1 MLTMLP
7 SGYNI
12 NTAGLSQHHRVRG
25 RVGGDAL
32 AGVGFPPQLTTEPMT
47 GPTVPAAGGGATRVR
62 TLMAR
67 PAGPRPH
74 TPHYNVIS
82 NRSGRRPRHPSLL
95 AGHFDRVVISGA
107 QSLQRPRS
115 RPNQEKSGSGV
126 GAELLDPG
134 GRSKIEPWPVLGIR
148 ANDSIRGRG
157 CGRLSLGSRPAQ
169 GNPAQYEKISK
180 TFRRLPLTQRRL
192 KAIGC
197 SWRCTASF
205 LPWIHCLPNVCVLC
219 TLLHSVLPSK
229 GELQPRH
236 VSRGALNY

>member
-1 MLTMLP
+1 MTMMIIWEEEVLTIVSAREDSIMLTMLP

-82 NRSGRRPRHPSLL
+82 NRSGRRP
-95 AGHFDRVVISGA
+95 AT
-107 QSLQRPRS
+107 RPYW
-115 RPNQEKSGSGV
+115 P
-126 GAELLDPG
+126 ATL
-134 GRSKIEPWPVLGIR
+134 IEW
-148 ANDSIRGRG
+148 
-157 CGRLSLGSRPAQ
+157 
-169 GNPAQYEKISK
+169 
-180 TFRRLPLTQRRL
+180 
-192 KAIGC
+192 
-197 SWRCTASF
+197 
-205 LPWIHCLPNVCVLC
+205 
-219 TLLHSVLPSK
+219 
-229 GELQPRH
+229 
-236 VSRGALNY
+236 

>member
-82 NRSGRRPRHPSLL
+82 NRSGRRPRHPPPL

-107 QSLQRPRS
+107 QSVPRPDRGPIKKSLDPVSVPSCLILEVDPRS
-115 RPNQEKSGSGV
+115 
-126 GAELLDPG
+126 
-134 GRSKIEPWPVLGIR
+134 
-148 ANDSIRGRG
+148 
-157 CGRLSLGSRPAQ
+157 SLGQSSEFGLMTRSVAEDVGDCLSDRAPPREILRSTKKSPKLF
-169 GNPAQYEKISK
+169 GGCRL
-180 TFRRLPLTQRRL
+180 RR
-192 KAIGC
+192 G
-197 SWRCTASF
+197 
-205 LPWIHCLPNVCVLC
+205 
-219 TLLHSVLPSK
+219 
-229 GELQPRH
+229 G
-236 VSRGALNY
+236 

>member
-1 MLTMLP
+1 M
-7 SGYNI
+7 
-12 NTAGLSQHHRVRG
+12 
-25 RVGGDAL
+25 
-32 AGVGFPPQLTTEPMT
+32 
-47 GPTVPAAGGGATRVR
+47 
-62 TLMAR
+62 
-67 PAGPRPH
+67 
-74 TPHYNVIS
+74 
-82 NRSGRRPRHPSLL
+82 
-95 AGHFDRVVISGA
+95 ISGA

-236 VSRGALNY
+236 VSRGGARCFELLVNEADPVAGPRTTKVSETPLNLKNAQLLKCCQPAACLKHLSALNARELFCRDLMPLLQQQP